1 MRSCFSAERQPEG
14 SGNECGV
21 RLAWTEMKGRCCRA
35 VTMAPAIPGRTIMAQ
50 LSSSTPKHLEGC
62 ARSLPCVQS
71 GQNGLR
77 AQEDCW
83 CLPGQNGPGAQLSS
97 RTHPNNCRL
106 HRRCREFRTEWAE
119 GSRGLLVLHTAR
131 ERLGEQ
137 ADAGGVD
144 CQPCLPAAA
153 GGKGESGGCGG
164 GGGGGA

>member
-1 MRSCFSAERQPEG
+1 
-14 SGNECGV
+14 
-21 RLAWTEMKGRCCRA
+21 MKGRCWRA
-35 VTMAPAIPGRTIMAQ
+35 VTIAPAIPGRTIMAQ

-62 ARSLPCVQS
+62 AVVAVCAARTEWAQSSGGLLVVARTKWTRSS
-71 GQNGLR
+71 
-77 AQEDCW
+77 
-83 CLPGQNGPGAQLSS
+83 AQLTNANI
-97 RTHPNNCRL
+97 RRVHG
-106 HRRCREFRTEWAE
+106 RCREFRTEWAE
-119 GSRGLLVLHTAR
+119 GSGEWLVLHTAR